1 MISVEEFLEG
11 RHMAISQGEDDGL
24 DAENVQD
31 VAHRDVFD
39 YLDAPD
45 DAVSR
50 CYHDS
55 DRRGAETTDRADAER
70 AHGKGRRANRTR
82 THTVPVSS
90 KYTSG
95 FGGSTSDEND
105 AVYRSNRKMRGWG
118 KGRGSHPRYG
128 THVPIKRV
136 PDDPS
141 DVDACR
147 EAALTLLD
155 ASARSSGALIK
166 RLVGKGYN
174 PVVAKD
180 VVERLIQVHLIDDEE
195 YARSVVRSCTTRMM
209 GLNGVVMELR
219 RKDVDECLAQRV
231 ASEAQSKG
239 VFEESARRLGQKV
252 AAKTQGMDHA
262 VRLRRFWGAGGRK
275 GHDPEILRR
284 VSNEC
289 FHEDSE
295 R

>member
-1 MISVEEFLEG
+1 MISAEEFLEG
-11 RHMAISQGEDDGL
+11 RHPAIPLEEDDGL
-24 DAENVQD
+24 DAEIVQD
-31 VAHRDVFD
+31 VVRRDASD
-39 YLDAPD
+39 YLDTPD
-45 DAVSR
+45 DEIPRR
-50 CYHDS
+50 CHDS
-55 DRRGAETTDRADAER
+55 GGRVIETPGRAGAER
-70 AHGKGRRANRTR
+70 AHENGRHVNRTR

-95 FGGSTSDEND
+95 FGRRTSDESD

-118 KGRGSHPRYG
+118 KGTSSRPRYG
-128 THVPIKRV
+128 TNVPMKRV
-136 PDDPS
+136 PDDPL
-141 DVDACR
+141 DADACR

-180 VVERLIQVHLIDDEE
+180 VVERLIQVRLIDDEE
-195 YARSVVRSCTTRMM
+195 YARSVVRSCAARMM
-209 GLNGVVMELR
+209 GFHGVVMELR
-219 RKDVDECLAQRV
+219 RKGVDERLAQRV
-231 ASEAQSKG
+231 ASEARSEG
-239 VFEESARRLGQKV
+239 VFEDAAWQLGQRV

-275 GHDPEILRR
+275 GHDPEVLRR
-284 VSNEC
+284 VGNEC

-295 R
+295 D